1 MVAISDSRP
10 EKDDVDNYLNQLK
23 NRRGG
28 ASSVLSKKE
37 ANSLRKKQDNLINN
51 YTYTNEDIQR
61 SIQVTKTLKKKI
73 GNIGAEKTRVNIAVQ
88 AARAALEEAK
98 TQKVDL
104 ETKLFEADPSEE
116 NVIQR
121 EVEAAVDKIE
131 ALEKN
136 LADKIDE
143 QKKVLNAESLRDN
156 QLKNNSKNKKWA
168 EVNKKAI
175 AANKAADIEAYK
187 AEIALRKS
195 GKKKKADP
203 FARRKVKPR
212 NLWNVG
218 QDDGKDAKE
227 DTGEKKNDNEDE
239 NVVKNEV
246 DESGDTNQ
254 SSRDLRSSLKKKIS
268 ETMNEVSIDEEAIPK
283 LMASNNKKTVTTRV
297 RRGISLAEYFE
308 RKAKL
313 TGNAQ

>member
-143 QKKVLNAESLRDN
+143 QKKVLF
-156 QLKNNSKNKKWA
+156 
-168 EVNKKAI
+168 
-175 AANKAADIEAYK
+175 
-187 AEIALRKS
+187 
-195 GKKKKADP
+195 
-203 FARRKVKPR
+203 FAC
-212 NLWNVG
+212 
-218 QDDGKDAKE
+218 Q
-227 DTGEKKNDNEDE
+227 
-239 NVVKNEV
+239 
-246 DESGDTNQ
+246 
-254 SSRDLRSSLKKKIS
+254 
-268 ETMNEVSIDEEAIPK
+268 
-283 LMASNNKKTVTTRV
+283 
-297 RRGISLAEYFE
+297 
-308 RKAKL
+308 
-313 TGNAQ
+313 